1 MVETIKSP
9 KKKTK
14 KERFLN
20 WCDRNLGKIIVG
32 LDVVAGAILVGSIG
46 YNKGFKRADNAYY
59 KLLNAADESGLL
71 KAHHFDGTPVNMD
84 SHSDC
89 GKWVKELETVA
100 PKKL

>member
-1 MVETIKSP
+1 MVETIKPP

-20 WCDRNLGKIIVG
+20 WCDRNLDI
-32 LDVVAGAILVGSIG
+32 VAGMVLVGSIS
-46 YNKGFKRADNAYY
+46 YNKGFKRADNAYC
-59 KLLNAADESGLL
+59 KILNAADESGLL

-84 SHSDC
+84 SYTDNR
-89 GKWVKELETVA
+89 KWVKEMETVA